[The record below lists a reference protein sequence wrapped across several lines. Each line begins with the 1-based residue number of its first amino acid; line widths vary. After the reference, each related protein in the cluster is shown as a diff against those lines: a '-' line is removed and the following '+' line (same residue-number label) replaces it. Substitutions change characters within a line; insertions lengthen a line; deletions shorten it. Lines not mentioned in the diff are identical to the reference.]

1 MSCRLCSGRC
11 ICIVQIA
18 GFRVFRGLQ
27 ANIVSRRVLLVEDN
41 LDLLELAIDML
52 KLLGHE
58 VIAARSGEDALDC
71 LRSVTDLQIL
81 ITDVNMPGMNGI
93 ELACRTRQMYPS
105 LRVLLV
111 SGRAD
116 SVMAEAASNHFDVLP
131 KPYHLADFDAYLGRP
146 SAGC

>member
-1 MSCRLCSGRC
+1 M
-11 ICIVQIA
+11 
-18 GFRVFRGLQ
+18 
-27 ANIVSRRVLLVEDN
+27 SRRVLLVEDN

-58 VIAARSGEDALDC
+58 VIAARSGEEALNF

-93 ELACRTRQMYPS
+93 ELARRAREMYPN

-116 SVMAEAASNHFDVLP
+116 LVMAEAASNHFDVLP
-131 KPYHLADFDAYLGRP
+131 KPYHLSDVDAYLGRP